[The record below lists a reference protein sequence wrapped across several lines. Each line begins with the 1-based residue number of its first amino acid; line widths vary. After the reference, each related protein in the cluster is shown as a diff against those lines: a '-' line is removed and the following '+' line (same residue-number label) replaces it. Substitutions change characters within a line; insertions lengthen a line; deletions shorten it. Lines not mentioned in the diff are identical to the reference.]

1 MFNEP
6 SNIIFLAY
14 FVICI
19 NLMKN
24 FLGSRT
30 VTPRKITPPNPN
42 SNPICFPNANPNRRQ
57 LSGHILRMGLC
68 EEISAKTILSTN
80 LNDRND

>member
-1 MFNEP
+1 METSNSIQNLLPWMFNEP

-30 VTPRKITPPNPN
+30 VTPRKIYSP
-42 SNPICFPNANPNRRQ
+42 
-57 LSGHILRMGLC
+57 
-68 EEISAKTILSTN
+68 
-80 LNDRND
+80 